1 VAININQV
9 EKEVNN
15 LTTKVALLTTLI
27 SKLEKISQDVE
38 KAGKEN
44 AEINIEKIKIN
55 KISEELNQKL
65 INELEQQI
73 QLLNKKLEEHLKNTT
88 NSIKK
93 LVPDLS
99 EQLEEKNA
107 LFKEQ
112 ISVELSEL
120 MTKKLKELDK
130 SVNLLANN
138 TVSNVDSN
146 LRLANKTTND
156 LKVLIKEHSDDT
168 RNSINS
174 KINEMK
180 KENTK
185 KQEELGLTSKNISRK
200 INFVIASSLILL
212 ATLVYSIL
220 F

>member
-1 VAININQV
+1 MAININQV

-146 LRLANKTTND
+146 LRLANKTTSD

>member
-107 LFKEQ
+107 VFKEQ

>member
-1 VAININQV
+1 MAININQV

-107 LFKEQ
+107 VFKEQ

>member
-146 LRLANKTTND
+146 LRLANKTTSD

>member
-1 VAININQV
+1 MAININQV

-107 LFKEQ
+107 VFKEQ

-130 SVNLLANN
+130 SVNMLANN

>member
-146 LRLANKTTND
+146 LRLANKTTSD

-185 KQEELGLTSKNISRK
+185 KQEELSLTSKNISRK

>member
-107 LFKEQ
+107 VFKEQ

-130 SVNLLANN
+130 SVNMLANN

>member
-1 VAININQV
+1 MAININQV

-146 LRLANKTTND
+146 LKLANKTTND